1 MARVLVV
8 SAEPIGPQ
16 VAGPAIRALELAR
29 VLADSHEVTIAAP
42 APSQTDDSRIA
53 LIPAGFADYEAL
65 AAAVQGA
72 DVVVA
77 QSLPPRLL
85 SKLPALGTTL
95 IADLYNPTVFE
106 VLEAS
111 RDKATT
117 ARRRQQRTVTLASIA
132 NLAAAS
138 HVICASEQQRDLWLG
153 MMAAEGLISIEDYAR
168 DPTLRSVIDTVPFGL
183 PSEPPVAAQTPPIR
197 SMFPAIAP
205 EDRIVLWGGG
215 VWNWLDPET
224 AIDAIGVIDAQ
235 RGDQAR
241 THLVMMGLGRPASE
255 ELDAM
260 RAGQR
265 MLGHLT
271 RSGLEGKVVHVNRGW
286 VDYAERGS
294 WLLEADLGISTHH
307 DHLES
312 RLAFRTRMLDYIW
325 AGLPIVAT
333 TGDTLAALIEREGL
347 GLTVPPGN
355 PLVLANAISALLD
368 DPSRLAAAEFALT
381 QLAPRMTWQ
390 HAAASLSEICGGES
404 PTGSPDRGV
413 LRRATL
419 AQYPPLLVETHSTD
433 GLRAASSRAWRN
445 LLRTLTPGS

>member
-8 SAEPIGPQ
+8 CAEPIGPQ

-42 APSQTDDSRIA
+42 APSQTGDDRIA
-53 LIPAGFADYEAL
+53 LVEAGFVDYDAL
-65 AAAVQGA
+65 CAAVSA
-72 DVVVA
+72 SDFVVA

-85 SKLPALGTTL
+85 SKLPSMGTQL

-106 VLEAS
+106 VLEAG
-111 RDKATT
+111 RDKPTA

-132 NLAAAS
+132 QLAAAS
-138 HVICASEQQRDLWLG
+138 FVICASEQQRDLWLG
-153 MMAAEGLISIEDYAR
+153 VMAAEGLIQIEDYSR
-168 DPTLRSVIDTVPFGL
+168 DPTLRSVIDVVPFGL
-183 PSEPPVAAQTPPIR
+183 PSEPPLAPPALPIR
-197 SMFPAIAP
+197 SMFPAIAA

-224 AIDAIGVIDAQ
+224 AIDAIGLIEE
-235 RGDQAR
+235 RRSSGPR

-265 MLGHLT
+265 MLGHLV
-271 RSGLEGKVVHVNRGW
+271 RSGLEGEVVHVNRDW
-286 VDYAERGS
+286 VDYDERGG
-294 WLLEADLGISTHH
+294 WLLEADLGVSTHH

-325 AGLPIVAT
+325 AALPIVAT
-333 TGDTLAALIEREGL
+333 SGDTLSALVERDGL
-347 GLTVPPGN
+347 GLTVRPADSAA
-355 PLVLANAISALLD
+355 LAQAISELLD
-368 DPSRLAAAEFALT
+368 DPARLAAAELSLQ
-381 QLAPRMTWQ
+381 QLAPRMSWQ
-390 HAAASLSEICGGES
+390 NSAAALSAICAGEVA
-404 PTGSPDRGV
+404 TGAPDRAA

-419 AQYPPLLVETHSTD
+419 AQYPPLLAETHATD
-433 GLRAASSRAWRN
+433 GLRGAASRAWRN
-445 LLRTLTPGS
+445 LRRALTPGR